1 MNFQCDGSTWLIF
14 TSMSRREVVFIY
26 MLAFV
31 FYINQINR
39 HIKTVICK
47 QYHWHVWL
55 LLGGWLIFTIMWS
68 CTSYLLQHGCTELS
82 RVVLNF
88 TIIEFPIFIAVYDIS
103 TPGLMML
110 GTFFLKILILLN
122 IIKKEKYC
130 WKSEGDIVRKT
141 MGHMPVI
148 DSIKISII
156 QQVLNVSLVLC
167 KGMFYSISFFR
178 TSIWIQKQPQLF

>member
-1 MNFQCDGSTWLIF
+1 MDFQCDGPIWLIF
-14 TSMSRREVVFIY
+14 TSVSRREVVFIY
-26 MLAFV
+26 LLAFV

-39 HIKTVICK
+39 HRKTASCK

-55 LLGGWLIFTIMWS
+55 LLDGWLIFTIIWF
-68 CTSYLLQHGCTELS
+68 CTSYLFTATWLS
-82 RVVLNF
+82 RVILNF
-88 TIIEFPIFIAVYDIS
+88 TIIDFPIFIAAYDTS

-110 GTFFLKILILLN
+110 STFLKILIFFN

-130 WKSEGDIVRKT
+130 WKSEGNIVRKS

-148 DSIKISII
+148 DSIKISILL
-156 QQVLNVSLVLC
+156 QPFNVSLVLC
-167 KGMFYSISFFR
+167 KSMFYSISFFR